1 MDGPK
6 LMIWKSAETDSPGQ
20 ASIFEDE
27 DVTST
32 AVEAGDTSTGLSLWK
47 VFPPEKI
54 DLIKKTENVLKAYT
68 IGGPIHTC
76 IYSF

>member
-1 MDGPK
+1 MISYSEVKNSIVSVTSISRLVDGPK

-47 VFPPEKI
+47 VFPP
-54 DLIKKTENVLKAYT
+54 IKKLD
-68 IGGPIHTC
+68 
-76 IYSF
+76 